1 MALQPIS
8 SLVGLS
14 VRRAG
19 IEKQALAAQVF
30 ERFKQYVTEKFGAPA
45 VPRAL
50 PKTLTNG
57 RLMVEVSSSALWAE
71 LKTHQSEILDALN
84 KNTAHSNQAPVERL
98 VLRIV

>member
-8 SLVGLS
+8 SLVRSS

-30 ERFKQYVTEKFGAPA
+30 ERFKQYVAEKFGAPA
-45 VPRAL
+45 IPKAL
-50 PKTLTNG
+50 PKTLTG
-57 RLMVEVSSSALWAE
+57 GSLTVEVSSSALCAE
-71 LKTHQSEILDALN
+71 LKTHQSEILDTLN
-84 KNTAHSNQAPVERL
+84 KYTANSDQPPIKRL